1 MNRRYGEKFL
11 KKVVSIVEH
20 NEKFFAILGKA
31 DGTVKA
37 DDYSRVYVRDWSG
50 KVSIVYNDVVPL
62 EPGRL
67 VNVWRNKRTKR
78 MEIIG
83 FANLYPTER
92 QIELPYHAESHQWPN
107 GDTLFVRPEQ
117 FMGGGLVVPVIGELE
132 LEIVGYYYKLGANF
146 YALDNKTGDNALDLS
161 GEVPSSGSEWVNIEV
176 DDNGDISYNHG
187 TNKDS
192 PYLLTLQDIPAT
204 TIDKRLICSVKLYE
218 GQVEFNK
225 EKGEIFDPRFTGDG
239 TGGIADAVEW
249 HDVQNKPTEFN
260 PDLDVTDPRYP
271 RIYTFASA
279 PTEND
284 DNTEGYKIGDLWIDT
299 SSLIAYRA
307 VDVSTGAAVWIS
319 GNGSGGAIIFHVEG
333 ALAVVDDVSISFI
346 ITGGTSITNWYFMLE
361 NTGSSGSTILDI
373 ILNGTTSIFQDDY
386 TDNRPIITY
395 DDADGLVKAVAIIT
409 DFVENDILTV
419 NIDQIANG
427 ASDLSIM
434 SEGISGSGNN
444 YNLIVEDESAIVSV
458 SNVGKIVVPDGVLA
472 DNGGGQVTLDYNNL
486 VVSWEHTSDVT
497 SVDIQIPSDALTIYR
512 VLKCYIFL
520 RTDRASQSLEGVR
533 LRFSTAATY
542 DTGNNYARY
551 AREVGDAAVT
561 ENTNAGDSIW
571 VGRFS
576 FAGNTAD
583 ANVFGDAELTITGF
597 DSASAKTNVS
607 GKSGVVA
614 TSSVYRFND
623 FWGLWKNTGLV
634 DGLRFYTANGS
645 NFKSGSYIKIYG
657 VR

>member
-92 QIELPYHAESHQWPN
+92 QIELPYHAVSHQWPN

-132 LEIVGYYYKLGANF
+132 IEIVGYYYKLGQSF
-146 YALDNKTGDNALDLS
+146 YFLENKEGDNAIDLS
-161 GEVPSSGSEWVNIEV
+161 GELPVTGAEWVNIEV
-176 DDNGDISYNHG
+176 DENGDISFNHG

-192 PYLLTLQDIPAT
+192 PYLLTLQDIPT
-204 TIDKRLICSVKLYE
+204 TTTDKRLICSVKLYDSQTE
-218 GQVEFNK
+218 INK
-225 EKGEIFDPRFTGDG
+225 NKSEIFDPRFTGDG
-239 TGGIADAVEW
+239 TGGIADEVEW
-249 HDVQNKPTEFN
+249 DNVQNKPTEFN

-333 ALAVVDDVSISFI
+333 ALAVVDDASISFI

-395 DDADGLVKAVAIIT
+395 DDADGLVKVVAIIT

-419 NIDQIANG
+419 NIDQIASG

-434 SEGISGSGNN
+434 SEGISGNGNN
-444 YNLIVEDESAIVSV
+444 FNLILEDESAIVSV
-458 SNVGKIVVPDGVLA
+458 SNVGKIVVPDGSLSN
-472 DNGGGQVTLDYNNL
+472 NGGGE
-486 VVSWEHTSDVT
+486 VSIIHTPYICIQDQKAQGTSGGTFTSGAWRTRDLNTEVSDVGGFA
-497 SVDIQIPSDALTIYR
+497 SVSSNQITLAAGTYIFDISAPAYKCNRHQAKLYNVSDASDVAFGSSEYTGSA
-512 VLKCYIFL
+512 
-520 RTDRASQSLEGVR
+520 DN
-533 LRFSTAATY
+533 
-542 DTGNNYARY
+542 TGNRSVIRGKFTIA
-551 AREVGDAAVT
+551 ASKILEVRHQCQTTSNTYGLGVEANFGT
-561 ENTNAGDSIW
+561 EIYTIAEFW
-571 VGRFS
+571 KVG
-576 FAGNTAD
+576 
-583 ANVFGDAELTITGF
+583 
-597 DSASAKTNVS
+597 
-607 GKSGVVA
+607 
-614 TSSVYRFND
+614 
-623 FWGLWKNTGLV
+623 
-634 DGLRFYTANGS
+634 
-645 NFKSGSYIKIYG
+645 
-657 VR
+657 